1 VRIIAA
7 THRDLDSAISA
18 GRFREDLF
26 YRLNVFPVQMP
37 PLRERLEDLPVLI
50 EHLVQRQEQMA
61 GRHIKLDKQAMNC
74 LARNPWPGNV
84 RELSN
89 LLERLAVLF
98 PERTISADDLPERY
112 RNRGAAVWIG
122 SGVSVV
128 PSHAA
133 AAAVSTAQACATPV
147 ASIHDSMD
155 SIDFVDT
162 DSRVEARE
170 ALGAEDAAAAEG
182 GTIDGT
188 LPQGGIDLKN
198 HMSTIEIG
206 LIRKALRDADGT
218 VAGAAR
224 LLNIRRT
231 TLVEKLRKYHLSA

>member
-1 VRIIAA
+1 
-7 THRDLDSAISA
+7 
-18 GRFREDLF
+18 
-26 YRLNVFPVQMP
+26 
-37 PLRERLEDLPVLI
+37 
-50 EHLVQRQEQMA
+50 VQRQEQMG

-89 LLERLAVLF
+89 LLERLAVLY
-98 PERTISADDLPERY
+98 PLQAISAEDLPERY
-112 RNRGAAVWIG
+112 RSHGAVAWIG

-128 PSHAA
+128 PAQAA
-133 AAAVSTAQACATPV
+133 AATIATTATVSAAQACAVTV
-147 ASIHDSMD
+147 ASIRDSID
-155 SIDFVDT
+155 SIDFVDS
-162 DSRVEARE
+162 DARVEVRQVIE
-170 ALGAEDAAAAEG
+170 DDDAAAAEA
-182 GTIDGT
+182 GTADET
-188 LPQGGIDLKN
+188 LPNGGIDLKN
-198 HMSTIEIG
+198 HMSAIEIG

>member
-1 VRIIAA
+1 
-7 THRDLDSAISA
+7 
-18 GRFREDLF
+18 
-26 YRLNVFPVQMP
+26 
-37 PLRERLEDLPVLI
+37 
-50 EHLVQRQEQMA
+50 
-61 GRHIKLDKQAMNC
+61 
-74 LARNPWPGNV
+74 
-84 RELSN
+84 
-89 LLERLAVLF
+89 
-98 PERTISADDLPERY
+98 
-112 RNRGAAVWIG
+112 
-122 SGVSVV
+122 VSVV
-128 PSHAA
+128 PSNAP
-133 AAAVSTAQACATPV
+133 AAAVSAAQACATPV
-147 ASIHDSMD
+147 ASIHDSIDSID

-170 ALGAEDAAAAEG
+170 ALGAEDAAVAEGGAVEG

-198 HMSTIEIG
+198 HMSAIEIG

>member
-1 VRIIAA
+1 
-7 THRDLDSAISA
+7 
-18 GRFREDLF
+18 
-26 YRLNVFPVQMP
+26 VQMP

-98 PERTISADDLPERY
+98 PEQTISADDLPERY
-112 RNRGAAVWIG
+112 RNRGAAAWIG
-122 SGVSVV
+122 SGVSV
-128 PSHAA
+128 AA
-133 AAAVSTAQACATPV
+133 SPAPPPATLAAVAAVSAAQACAAPV
-147 ASIHDSMD
+147 AAIRDT
-155 SIDFVDT
+155 IDFIDG
-162 DSRVEARE
+162 DAARE
-170 ALGAEDAAAAEG
+170 AGAVEAEDAAGAEDGAA
-182 GTIDGT
+182 DAT
-188 LPQGGIDLKN
+188 LPNGGIDLKN
-198 HMSTIEIG
+198 HLSAIEIG